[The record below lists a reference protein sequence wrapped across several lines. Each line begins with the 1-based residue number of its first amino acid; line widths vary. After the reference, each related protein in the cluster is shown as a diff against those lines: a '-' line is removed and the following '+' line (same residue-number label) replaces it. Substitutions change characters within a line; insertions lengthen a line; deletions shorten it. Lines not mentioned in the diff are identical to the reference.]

1 MAALVGF
8 NGNVK
13 IGTATVALM
22 DSWELSPTANIYD
35 ITSFNDAWKTK
46 LGGLKDW
53 TAKASGKY
61 DLTDT
66 NGQNAIWTAFIN
78 GTTVSL
84 ELDVD
89 GTHKFTGTAFVKS
102 PPIKVGVDAAE
113 TIEFDFEGSG
123 AITYA

>member
-1 MAALVGF
+1 MAALVGY

-13 IGTATVALM
+13 IGANTVALM
-22 DSWELSPTANIYD
+22 DSWELSPTANVMD
-35 ITSFNDAWKTK
+35 ITSFGNAWKVK
-46 LGGLKDW
+46 LSGLKDW
-53 TAKASGKY
+53 TAKVSGQY

-66 NGQNAIWTAFIN
+66 NGQMALWPAFLN

-102 PPIKVGVDAAE
+102 PPIKVGVDAVE
-113 TIEFDFEGSG
+113 SIEFDLEGSG
-123 AITYA
+123 SLTYA